1 MGMTGHRNGT
11 ARRPARSSASAF
23 PQVKDGAA
31 SGTRTPDLR
40 RTPLHR
46 SKRATSTH
54 ATSQRTDS
62 TPRSGQTVLVM
73 PTVMPH
79 RQRGSGGGAVGA
91 HGPGGERPAAGS
103 TPPACRS
110 QSRSPAPTGT
120 TRCSSSRWYLVP
132 SLPRSTGL
140 RPVSSPPF
148 RPRRHRIDDGPGPVQ
163 QPLLAEGVE
172 HLLMQPV
179 PNPSLLPNAEPP
191 PAGHRGSAA
200 QLARE
205 HGVGGAERFEII
217 DRHAR
222 TCPWGGAGPVRKRS
236 TLEMVAG
243 SLCGPT
249 VAAGSA
255 WHRRESG

>member
-1 MGMTGHRNGT
+1 MTGHRNGT

-23 PQVKDGAA
+23 PQVKNGAA
-31 SGTRTPDLR
+31 SGNRTPDLR
-40 RTPLHR
+40 ITRTPLHR

-54 ATSQRTDS
+54 ATSPRTDS
-62 TPRSGQTVLVM
+62 TPRSEQTVLVM
-73 PTVMPH
+73 PTVVPH

-148 RPRRHRIDDGPGPVQ
+148 ARAATESMTVRDQSSSPCSPR
-163 QPLLAEGVE
+163 A
-172 HLLMQPV
+172 
-179 PNPSLLPNAEPP
+179 S
-191 PAGHRGSAA
+191 S
-200 QLARE
+200 
-205 HGVGGAERFEII
+205 
-217 DRHAR
+217 
-222 TCPWGGAGPVRKRS
+222 TC
-236 TLEMVAG
+236 
-243 SLCGPT
+243 
-249 VAAGSA
+249 
-255 WHRRESG
+255 